1 MMKISRKNFLLTATS
16 VPLNSIFISA
26 NNSPSHQQTY
36 PISSNTYNWFT
47 FYKREGKDWGK
58 DWNACI
64 KEYTQCGLTAIEPG
78 FSTLTDVKALLP
90 VLDKH
95 KISIPSVYAN
105 SVLHKREEGK
115 KSMETI
121 LSIAEVIK
129 NHGTQI
135 LVTNPTPIRWGG
147 DEVKTDAE
155 LSIQLENL
163 EELGKQLKNL
173 GISLAYHTHDTE
185 LMGGAKEFH
194 HMLQNTSKENV
205 SFCFDVHWVFRG
217 SQDSALAVYD
227 VMKMYGDRIIELH
240 LRQSVNGVWSQTFGP
255 GDIDYTKIANALQRL
270 QLRPHLVIEQCIEDK
285 TVVNIN
291 VVEAHKR
298 NLIAVKQV
306 FERG

>member
-16 VPLNSIFISA
+16 VPLNSIFVSA
-26 NNSPSHQQTY
+26 NDSSSHQQTY
-36 PISSNTYNWFT
+36 PISSNAYNWFT
-47 FYKREGKDWGK
+47 FYKREGKDWGN
-58 DWNACI
+58 DWDACI
-64 KEYTQCGLTAIEPG
+64 KEYTQCGLTAIEPS

-90 VLDKH
+90 VLDKY

-105 SVLHKREEGK
+105 SILHKKEDGK
-115 KSMETI
+115 KSIETI
-121 LSIAEVIK
+121 LSMAEVIK
-129 NHGTQI
+129 NHGTKI
-135 LVTNPTPIRWGG
+135 LVTNPAPIRWGG
-147 DEVKTDAE
+147 DELKTDAE

-163 EELGKQLKNL
+163 ETLGGQLKNL
-173 GISLAYHTHDTE
+173 GITLAYHAHATE
-185 LMGGAKEFH
+185 MMAGAKEFH

-255 GDIDYTKIANALQRL
+255 GDIDYTKIANALKKL

>member
-1 MMKISRKNFLLTATS
+1 MMKLSRKNFLLTSTG
-16 VPLNSIFISA
+16 VTLNSVFAFAS
-26 NNSPSHQQTY
+26 NPLSLQKTY
-36 PISSNTYNWFT
+36 PISSNVYNWFT
-47 FYKREGKDWGK
+47 FYKREGKEWGK
-58 DWNACI
+58 DWDACI
-64 KEYTQCGLTAIEPG
+64 KEYTQCGLTAIEPS
-78 FSTLTDVKALLP
+78 FSTLNDVQVLLP
-90 VLDKH
+90 VLDKY

-115 KSMETI
+115 KSIETI

-129 NHGTQI
+129 NHGTKI

-163 EELGKQLKNL
+163 EALGAQLKKL
-173 GISLAYHTHDTE
+173 GITLAYHTHATE
-185 LMGGAKEFH
+185 MMGGAKEFH

-227 VMKMYGDRIIELH
+227 VLKMYGDRIVELH
-240 LRQSVNGVWSQTFGP
+240 LRQSIDGVWSETFGP
-255 GDIDYTKIANALQRL
+255 GDIDYTKIAMGLKKL

-298 NLIAVKQV
+298 DLIFVKKV
-306 FERG
+306 FDWT

>member
-1 MMKISRKNFLLTATS
+1 MMKSSRKTFLLTTTGLT
-16 VPLNSIFISA
+16 LNSIFAFA
-26 NNSPSHQQTY
+26 NNRSSLQKAY
-36 PISSNTYNWFT
+36 PISSNAYNWFT
-47 FYKREGKDWGK
+47 FYKREGRDWGK
-58 DWNACI
+58 DWDACI

-78 FSTLTDVKALLP
+78 FSTLNDVKVLLP
-90 VLDKH
+90 ALDKY

-105 SVLHKREEGK
+105 SVLHKKEDGK
-115 KSMETI
+115 KSIETI
-121 LSIAEVIK
+121 LSIAEAIK
-129 NHGTQI
+129 NHGTKI

-163 EELGKQLKNL
+163 EELGRQLKNL
-173 GISLAYHTHDTE
+173 GITLAYHTHATE

-205 SFCFDVHWVFRG
+205 SFCFDLHWVFRG

-227 VMKMYGDRIIELH
+227 VMKMYGDRIVELH
-240 LRQSVNGVWSQTFGP
+240 LRQSINGVWSETFGP
-255 GDIDYTKIANALQRL
+255 GDIDYTKIALALEKL

-291 VVEAHKR
+291 VVEAHRR
-298 NLIAVKQV
+298 NLIAVKKI
-306 FERG
+306 FDRA